1 MHSPSGSTNKG
12 ESLFIIPSEWDA
24 DPLTQLRT
32 LHDEV
37 HRQKDYPGADTRAFM
52 AAALQ
57 AIVRLPE
64 SCLAP
69 EKSQTL
75 MGISRFYYLDGEVDQ
90 AIQTASDAI
99 QAAIVGGHRHL
110 EGHARTRLG
119 ISLRGAYDFV
129 GSISELATA
138 LEIAR
143 DAGDATSEAKV
154 LNSLGNTY
162 CDAGLYEEALAIFE
176 RVAAFFQERNDTLSA
191 WMALDNAALAALRL
205 GDVQRGT
212 ALAQQAREAWSG
224 EARTADEHL
233 WVVQGAIT
241 NCQLLIKSDRA
252 EEAVSCA
259 HAAQAIAAASGL
271 GAAESFATLA
281 EAISTFATGKS
292 GIDAIERVIATARDC
307 SPNMHW
313 CALDAAVRVF
323 EHSGQYDRALS
334 LQKELLAL
342 CVAQKFDQVRRTW
355 GRPSFEEGAGPA
367 MLAQLGKAVDRKLTD
382 LVNTAITQAL
392 RAGHDNAR
400 IFRVSRLAELFTTSQ
415 GWPSAQARS
424 IGLAAKLIDI
434 GMIVIPDDLLRKS
447 RGLSEGERKIVAEH
461 AKFGAE
467 VLASAKLG
475 LLEPCI
481 PVVRSHHERWDG
493 TGPAG
498 LARESIPLGARVIAL
513 CDSFDAMTHDRPWRR
528 AFSLSTAMQVIR
540 DGAGSQFD
548 PVLTESFVDWMQ
560 RDLLMV
566 DDIEAHLA
574 VEAAENGYVQM
585 RERIQQL
592 LRAAP

>member
-1 MHSPSGSTNKG
+1 MDSPSDSIERNQN
-12 ESLFIIPSEWDA
+12 LFTIPSQWDA
-24 DPLTQLRT
+24 DPLVQLRM

-37 HRQKDYPGADTRAFM
+37 HRQKDFPSADTRSFM
-52 AAALQ
+52 AAAFQ
-57 AIVRLPE
+57 AIFRLPE

-69 EKSQTL
+69 EKAQAL
-75 MGISRFYYLDGEVDQ
+75 IGISRFHYLDGAVDQ
-90 AIQTASDAI
+90 AIQTAADAI
-99 QAAIVGGHRHL
+99 RAATQGGHRLL

-119 ISLRGAYDFV
+119 ISLRSAYDFV
-129 GSISELATA
+129 GSISELVQA

-162 CDAGLYEEALAIFE
+162 SDAGLYDEALDIFE

-212 ALAQQAREAWSG
+212 TLAQRAREAWSG

-241 NCQLLIKSDRA
+241 NCQLLIKADRA
-252 EEAVSCA
+252 EEAVSLA
-259 HAAQAIAAASGL
+259 RAAKAIAAASGL
-271 GAAESFATLA
+271 GAAESFAALA
-281 EAISTFATGKS
+281 EAISTIATGES
-292 GIDAIERVIATARDC
+292 GSDAIEQLIATARDC

-342 CVAQKFDQVRRTW
+342 CAAQKFEQVRRTW

-400 IFRVSRLAELFTTSQ
+400 IFRISRLAELFTTSQ
-415 GWPSAQARS
+415 GWSSAHARS
-424 IGLAAKLIDI
+424 IGLAAKLVDI
-434 GMIVIPDDLLRKS
+434 GMIVIPDDLLRKPRS
-447 RGLSEGERKIVAEH
+447 LSEGERKVVAEH

-467 VLASAKLG
+467 VLACAKLA

-528 AFSLSTAMQVIR
+528 AFSLATALRMIR

-548 PVLTESFVDWMQ
+548 PVLTDGFVGWAQ
-560 RDLLMV
+560 REISKV
-566 DDIEAHLA
+566 DDFEAHLA
-574 VEAAENGYVQM
+574 AEAAENGYVQM

-592 LRAAP
+592 LRTAP